1 MRGQLSKVGR
11 MINATISSA
20 VPLPAAKPVEA
31 ADSAKRDR
39 DNDAVSRAAA
49 AAAER
54 RDAANE
60 EDPGVDRAAA
70 AETVAQAMFTEFPSN
85 ASLEIA
91 VNDQDDGFVYRAVDR
106 ETGEVIKQFP
116 AEEVLERLERMA
128 KTQGLAVDGRV

>member
-1 MRGQLSKVGR
+1 
-11 MINATISSA
+11 MINTATTSA
-20 VPLPAAKPVEA
+20 VSAPAARPVEA
-31 ADSAKRDR
+31 ADTTKRDR
-39 DNDAVSRAAA
+39 DAETVNPAVA

-70 AETVAQAMFTEFPSN
+70 AEAVAKAMFTEFPSN

>member
-1 MRGQLSKVGR
+1 
-11 MINATISSA
+11 MINTATTSA
-20 VPLPAAKPVEA
+20 VSGPAARPVEA
-31 ADSAKRDR
+31 ADTTKRDR
-39 DNDAVSRAAA
+39 DTEIVNRAVA

-70 AETVAQAMFTEFPSN
+70 AETVAKAMFTEFPSN